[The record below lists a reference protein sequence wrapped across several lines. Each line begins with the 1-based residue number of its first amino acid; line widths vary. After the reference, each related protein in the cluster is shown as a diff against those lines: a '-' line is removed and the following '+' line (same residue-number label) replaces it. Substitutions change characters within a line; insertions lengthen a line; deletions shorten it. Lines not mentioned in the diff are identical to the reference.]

1 MSPFRTIR
9 HGLRSLFR
17 RAELDRELN
26 DEVNDYL
33 AHATREN
40 MRRGMSREAAER
52 AARVAFGGVE
62 DAKEGVRRGG
72 WEAKIETLWQD
83 IRYGVRGL
91 RRNPAFTTIAVLTLA
106 LGVGANTAMF
116 SVVNAVMLRPLPYR
130 DGNRLAMIWTDDVR
144 RDLHREATAY
154 RTIDDWRRET
164 RAFQSIAYFSTQRT
178 AVMRNDAASGRER
191 TRNAL
196 VSANTY
202 TLQGALGLDPAEIA
216 WLPTVYVMTNVSINL
231 LLIKFRAQ
239 FVFRHIAT

>member
-91 RRNPAFTTIAVLTLA
+91 RRN
-106 LGVGANTAMF
+106 
-116 SVVNAVMLRPLPYR
+116 
-130 DGNRLAMIWTDDVR
+130 
-144 RDLHREATAY
+144 
-154 RTIDDWRRET
+154 
-164 RAFQSIAYFSTQRT
+164 
-178 AVMRNDAASGRER
+178 
-191 TRNAL
+191 
-196 VSANTY
+196 
-202 TLQGALGLDPAEIA
+202 
-216 WLPTVYVMTNVSINL
+216 
-231 LLIKFRAQ
+231 
-239 FVFRHIAT
+239 